1 MALSDAVIGNLT
13 TIYVAVIAGIKAY
26 GLVCGRSFS
35 GVFVLI
41 VSTAVV
47 GLILIGTLTWDIS
60 RKAMYAISQDRVNNV
75 HEMCKGGICWHGVAV
90 RSPASQSKI
99 GSTAEMKWRLLLDNS
114 KTKGIVQLSNSGQLS
129 MFNYC
134 RKERAPRKAEMEAT
148 KAENMIPYKD
158 EIFSSPKRTWFV
170 TEREKMLAAKQSS
183 VEKEKGSGNEV
194 MSAQQAEDL
203 KMKEKRKRERETN
216 ASAIILKDV
225 YVAGFDLAY
234 SEAVKKA
241 LDAGKIVQKK
251 AGKKSKPPPERTQSR
266 TEEMRELFQSDMSE
280 RKQERSTGTRNR
292 SPRIH
297 LRANQEVTDFDHSKY
312 WNEIRSSIP
321 ILSFQELQDINGFII
336 PPQVLEQS
344 SLRMER
350 GKFTSPQPFCSFQ
363 DPRKGILVVYQSGPQ
378 AEHKILQ

>member
-1 MALSDAVIGNLT
+1 M
-13 TIYVAVIAGIKAY
+13 
-26 GLVCGRSFS
+26 
-35 GVFVLI
+35 
-41 VSTAVV
+41 
-47 GLILIGTLTWDIS
+47 
-60 RKAMYAISQDRVNNV
+60 
-75 HEMCKGGICWHGVAV
+75 
-90 RSPASQSKI
+90 
-99 GSTAEMKWRLLLDNS
+99 
-114 KTKGIVQLSNSGQLS
+114 S

-134 RKERAPRKAEMEAT
+134 RKERALRKAEMEAT

-170 TEREKMLAAKQSS
+170 TEREKMLAANFNFQDFILSNTSLRFVSPTNQTQSS

-203 KMKEKRKRERETN
+203 KMKEKRKRERERFLSCSFQT
-216 ASAIILKDV
+216 
-225 YVAGFDLAY
+225 
-234 SEAVKKA
+234 EAVKKA

-280 RKQERSTGTRNR
+280 RKQQRSTGTRNR

-321 ILSFQELQDINGFII
+321 ILSFQ
-336 PPQVLEQS
+336 V
-344 SLRMER
+344 
-350 GKFTSPQPFCSFQ
+350 
-363 DPRKGILVVYQSGPQ
+363 
-378 AEHKILQ
+378 